1 MAKPKKLSDVI
12 LTGFVC
18 LMIGY
23 GTGTVL
29 TERKK
34 MVTLEHSLMLKWS
47 DGVFDDPPLGAH
59 VFLEPHMNG
68 KSVRLRVYIGR
79 DQPQFY
85 MFGRIGELDVT
96 DTAEE
101 AAAKW
106 GKLRWETNGLHIGV
120 NGNRTRRFI
129 PRAQILPITQ

>member
-12 LTGFVC
+12 LAGFVC

-23 GTGTVL
+23 GTGAVL

-34 MVTLEHSLMLKWS
+34 IVTLEHSLILKWS

-85 MFGRIGELDVT
+85 MPGRIGELGVT

-106 GKLRWETNGLHIGV
+106 GELRWDTDGLHIGV
-120 NGNRTRRFI
+120 NGKRTRRFI

>member
-23 GTGTVL
+23 GTGAVL

-34 MVTLEHSLMLKWS
+34 MVTLEHSLPLNWS

-59 VFLEPHMNG
+59 VVLEPHMNG

-79 DQPQFY
+79 DKPQFF
-85 MFGRIGELDVT
+85 MPGRIGELEVT

-106 GKLRWETNGLHIGV
+106 GKIRWEADGLHIGV

>member
-12 LTGFVC
+12 LAGFVC

-23 GTGTVL
+23 GTGAVL

-34 MVTLEHSLMLKWS
+34 MVTLEHSLTLKWS

-85 MFGRIGELDVT
+85 MPGRIGELDVT

-101 AAAKW
+101 AADKW
-106 GKLRWETNGLHIGV
+106 GKLRWDSAGLHIGV

-129 PRAQILPITQ
+129 PRTQILPITQ

>member
-23 GTGTVL
+23 GTGAVL

-34 MVTLEHSLMLKWS
+34 MVTLEHSLTLKWS

-79 DQPQFY
+79 DKPQFF
-85 MFGRIGELDVT
+85 MPGRIGELQVT

-106 GKLRWETNGLHIGV
+106 GKIRWKADGLHIGM